1 MKFTMSYTAG
11 DDEKKIRDYLFM
23 LNEQL
28 RYMFSNLDPEEN
40 FSESS
45 NYIKNDKSFSII
57 ENAAEKISWII
68 SDGESESDF
77 SLSSEAVE
85 LLSDEVKIEGLVK
98 FSDLETAGSTVIN
111 GANIKTGTISAD
123 MIKGGTLAGTTL
135 SGATITGT
143 VINGAKIKGTTITA
157 GTITGNYYSG
167 GVLDIANRLYADEK
181 RTRIGDFFCSFNQAY
196 HLQDIKYTFIVDAG
210 EVTCISMTS
219 TYSGETYSDERLK
232 ENIETIPTKTAKE
245 FIESLRPV
253 LYYRTDTKEEGI
265 GFIAQEVKTLLEE
278 KELEWALT
286 GEHRG
291 YLTIAYESFIPLI
304 TAAIQEAYE
313 ENNI

>member
-1 MKFTMSYTAG
+1 MKFTINYTAG

-28 RYMFSNLDPEEN
+28 RYMFSNIDPEEN
-40 FSESS
+40 FSESL
-45 NYIKNDKSFSII
+45 NYIKNDMSFSII
-57 ENAAEKISWII
+57 ENAAKKISWII

-77 SLSSEAVE
+77 SLSPEAVE
-85 LLSDEVKIEGLVK
+85 LLSNEVKIEGLVK
-98 FSDLETAGSTVIN
+98 FSDLEKAGSTVIN
-111 GANIKTGTISAD
+111 GANIKTGTLSANRIS
-123 MIKGGTLAGTTL
+123 GGTLKSVTL
-135 SGATITGT
+135 SAGTITGST
-143 VINGAKIKGTTITA
+143 INGAKVQGTSITA
-157 GTITGNYYSG
+157 GTITGNHYSG
-167 GVLDIANRLYADEK
+167 GVLNISERLYADSN
-181 RTRIGDFFCSFNQAY
+181 RTRIGDFFCSFNKAY
-196 HLQDIKYTFIVDAG
+196 HLQDIRYTFVVDYG
-210 EVTCISMTS
+210 EVTCVSMTS
-219 TYSGETYSDERLK
+219 TYSGGTYSDERLK
-232 ENIETIPTKTAKE
+232 ENIASIPTKTAKE

-304 TAAIQEAYE
+304 TAAIQEAHE